1 MEDNKIIITGEDGET
16 KEFFVE
22 EETRLN
28 NTSYL
33 LVCDSMDEETQAY
46 IMKDVYAPEDIE
58 SIYEFVVDDAE
69 LNAVAGIFSELL
81 EDEDLI

>member
-1 MEDNKIIITGEDGET
+1 
-16 KEFFVE
+16 
-22 EETRLN
+22 
-28 NTSYL
+28 
-33 LVCDSMDEETQAY
+33 
-46 IMKDVYAPEDIE
+46 MKDVSAPEDIE

>member
-33 LVCDSMDEETQAY
+33 LVCDSMEEETQAY
-46 IMKDVYAPEDIE
+46 IMKDVSAPEDIE

-69 LNAVAGIFSELL
+69 LKAVAGIFSELL

>member
-1 MEDNKIIITGEDGET
+1 MEDNKIIITCEDGET
-16 KEFFVE
+16 KELFVE

-33 LVCDSMDEETQAY
+33 LVCESMEEETEAY
-46 IMKDVYAPEDIE
+46 ILKDMSAPEDIE
-58 SIYEFVVDDAE
+58 AIYAFVEDDAE
-69 LNAVAGIFSELL
+69 RQAVFGIFAELL

>member
-1 MEDNKIIITGEDGET
+1 
-16 KEFFVE
+16 
-22 EETRLN
+22 
-28 NTSYL
+28 
-33 LVCDSMDEETQAY
+33 MDEETQAY
-46 IMKDVYAPEDIE
+46 IMKDVSAPEDIE

>member
-1 MEDNKIIITGEDGET
+1 MDDNKIIITDEDGGT
-16 KEFFVE
+16 KELFVV

-33 LVCDSMDEETQAY
+33 LVCESMDEESDAY
-46 IMKDVYAPEDIE
+46 IMKDVSAPEDTE
-58 SIYEFVVDDAE
+58 AIYTFVEDDAE
-69 LNAVAGIFSELL
+69 LKAVSGLFQELL

>member
-46 IMKDVYAPEDIE
+46 IMKDVSAPEEIE

-81 EDEDLI
+81 EDEDSI

>member
-1 MEDNKIIITGEDGET
+1 MGDNKIIITGEDGET

-33 LVCDSMDEETQAY
+33 LVCDSMDEETRAY
-46 IMKDVYAPEDIE
+46 IMKDVSAPEDIE

>member
-33 LVCDSMDEETQAY
+33 LVCDSMEEETQAY
-46 IMKDVYAPEDIE
+46 IMKDVSTPEDIE

-69 LNAVAGIFSELL
+69 LKAVAGIFSELL

>member
-46 IMKDVYAPEDIE
+46 IMKDVSAPEDIE

-69 LNAVAGIFSELL
+69 LNAVAGIFTELL

>member
-33 LVCDSMDEETQAY
+33 LVCDRMDEETQAY
-46 IMKDVYAPEDIE
+46 IMKDVSAPEDIE

>member
-16 KEFFVE
+16 KELFVV

-33 LVCDSMDEETQAY
+33 LVCESMEDETEAY
-46 IMKDVYAPEDIE
+46 IMKDMSTPEDLE
-58 SIYEFVVDDAE
+58 AIYAFVEDDAE
-69 LNAVAGIFSELL
+69 RQAVSGLFSELL

>member
-46 IMKDVYAPEDIE
+46 IMKDVSAPEDIE

-81 EDEDLI
+81 EDEDLS

>member
-46 IMKDVYAPEDIE
+46 IMKDVSAPEDIE
-58 SIYEFVVDDAE
+58 SIYEFVVDDEE

>member
-16 KEFFVE
+16 KEFFVA

-46 IMKDVYAPEDIE
+46 IMKDVSAPEDIE

>member
-46 IMKDVYAPEDIE
+46 IMKDVSAPEDIE

-81 EDEDLI
+81 EDEDSI

>member
-33 LVCDSMDEETQAY
+33 LVCDSMDVETQAY
-46 IMKDVYAPEDIE
+46 IMKDVSAPEDIE

>member
-46 IMKDVYAPEDIE
+46 IMKDVSAPEDIE
-58 SIYEFVVDDAE
+58 SIYEFVADDAE

>member
-46 IMKDVYAPEDIE
+46 IMKDVSAPEDIE

>member
-1 MEDNKIIITGEDGET
+1 MEDDKIIITGEDGET

-46 IMKDVYAPEDIE
+46 IMKDVSAPEDIE

>member
-46 IMKDVYAPEDIE
+46 IMKDVSAPEDIE

-81 EDEDLI
+81 EDADLI

>member
-46 IMKDVYAPEDIE
+46 IMKDVSAPEDIE
-58 SIYEFVVDDAE
+58 SIYEFVDDDVE
-69 LNAVAGIFSELL
+69 LQAVAGLFSELL

>member
-46 IMKDVYAPEDIE
+46 IMKDVSAPEDIE

-81 EDEDLI
+81 EDEDMI